1 MLLFKIFLDLP
12 CFMCLFTYS
21 NLNYKLMKNTE
32 NINNWLFKNS
42 LNPLQR
48 TPNFRQPCPMN
59 YFSEHILKDRIFLE
73 SSLVT
78 PTCSL
83 RLFNRNALKYSTFKD
98 NPLLFFFFFGNCYL
112 SSQSLHQAFTI
123 ISILQ
128 MKKLKFNS

>member
-1 MLLFKIFLDLP
+1 MLLFKIFLDLSY
-12 CFMCLFTYS
+12 FMCLFTYS
-21 NLNYKLMKNTE
+21 NLNYKLMKNRE

-48 TPNFRQPCPMN
+48 TPSFRQPCPMN
-59 YFSEHILKDRIFLE
+59 YFSQHILKDRIFFE
-73 SSLVT
+73 SCLVT

-98 NPLLFFFFFGNCYL
+98 HPPLFFFCNCYL

-123 ISILQ
+123 ISILR